1 MQERVLI
8 LDGATGTYL
17 QQLGLTEEDF
27 RGESF
32 KDHPVPLKGCN
43 DVLCLTKPEAIIA
56 MHRAYIEAGA
66 DIIETNSFNCNCF
79 SLADYGLENMVY
91 EISRAA
97 AECAAKA
104 RGNKGEGNKEESLIG
119 NKGEGKKE
127 EGLIGNKEEW
137 KKEEGLLGDT
147 AKQANLIPSSN
158 QPYSKS
164 IIIAGS
170 MGPTNKTLSMSGDVN
185 NPAQRDITFQQLYD
199 TYHDQARGLID
210 GGADVLLVET
220 IFDTLNAKVALK
232 AIMDLSEETGRDIPI
247 ICSGTLSDASGRT
260 LSGQTVEAYCASLSH
275 GNLLAIG
282 LNCGFGA
289 KQLLPWLRR
298 LSEIAP
304 CPVSVHPNAGLPN
317 VMGGYDETPET
328 FAEVAKEVFKER
340 LVNIYGGCCGTS
352 PDHIRALKAESLT
365 AKPRPLPA
373 DTRIKPMLLS
383 GLEMLEVR
391 NENSAF
397 FNIGERTNVAGS
409 AKFKKLIQA
418 KDYDT
423 ALSVARQQVDNGAH
437 VIDICMDDGLIEGVT
452 AMQTFL
458 NLIASEPEI
467 ARVPVMIDSSK
478 WEILKAGLECVQGKS
493 IVNSISL
500 KEGEEKFLAK
510 ARYIHKMGAATVVM
524 LFDEEGQADTY
535 ERKVTVARRAYQ
547 LLKGIGFP
555 TENIIFD
562 PNVLSVA
569 TGMPEHDDYGRAFV
583 AACETIHKEMPE
595 VHLSGG
601 ISNLSF
607 SFRGNNKIRQAM
619 HSVILHHA
627 IPLGLDMSIV
637 NPAMNMRY
645 EDIPEEMLRV
655 VEPVV
660 MNTTAHA
667 ADDELTPSERL
678 IEYAEKVRA
687 EEEAKKAQGGGT
699 ASKKP
704 AADWRTEA
712 LEKRIEYAM
721 LKGMTDYIDQDTEE
735 AYQQAGT
742 PLGVIDQY
750 LMPAMDRV
758 GQLFGEGKMFLPQVV
773 KSARVMKK
781 AVSVLEPYMKANQNN
796 QSNPSNPK
804 DSENNTVIMATVKG
818 DVHDIGKNIVA
829 VVTQCNGFKVKD
841 LGVMV
846 DCDVIVDTAQKE
858 NAAVIGLS
866 GLITPSLDE
875 MIRVCQELERR
886 GMTTPVI
893 VGGAT
898 TSTLHTAVKMA
909 PVYPHGVVVRAHS
922 AADNP
927 TIVRHLIADD
937 RDEYIAQL
945 KDQQRII
952 RENYLKGERDKQFLS
967 LDEARKRRHVK
978 HPDEV
983 CVPSQEARRL
993 LHTDNHSLL
1002 HPKGTCLCC
1011 DPLVPLINWN
1021 FFFPTWGIKG
1031 KFPDVLNDPE
1041 KGPEAQKLWRD
1052 AQLLLDKIIRLRLL
1066 RLQMK
1071 AQILPAWSDDDDNI
1085 CIKAQDGTVYRLPM
1099 QRSLKDEEETK
1110 CLADYLIRKSE
1121 YSEYSEYSEKS
1132 ENSDYVCPFIVS
1144 AGVGLAELQEQF
1156 RKDGDEYHAIMA
1168 KLLADRLTEAMAE
1181 KLSRDLTDTLGW
1193 GKKNIRMA
1201 FGYGACPDHSL
1212 KREVFQMLGV
1222 TEETTGLS
1230 LTDTSMINP
1239 GESICG
1245 LIFADTPTKYFNV

>member
-1 MQERVLI
+1 
-8 LDGATGTYL
+8 
-17 QQLGLTEEDF
+17 
-27 RGESF
+27 
-32 KDHPVPLKGCN
+32 
-43 DVLCLTKPEAIIA
+43 
-56 MHRAYIEAGA
+56 
-66 DIIETNSFNCNCF
+66 
-79 SLADYGLENMVY
+79 
-91 EISRAA
+91 
-97 AECAAKA
+97 
-104 RGNKGEGNKEESLIG
+104 
-119 NKGEGKKE
+119 
-127 EGLIGNKEEW
+127 
-137 KKEEGLLGDT
+137 
-147 AKQANLIPSSN
+147 
-158 QPYSKS
+158 
-164 IIIAGS
+164 
-170 MGPTNKTLSMSGDVN
+170 
-185 NPAQRDITFQQLYD
+185 
-199 TYHDQARGLID
+199 
-210 GGADVLLVET
+210 
-220 IFDTLNAKVALK
+220 
-232 AIMDLSEETGRDIPI
+232 
-247 ICSGTLSDASGRT
+247 
-260 LSGQTVEAYCASLSH
+260 
-275 GNLLAIG
+275 
-282 LNCGFGA
+282 
-289 KQLLPWLRR
+289 
-298 LSEIAP
+298 
-304 CPVSVHPNAGLPN
+304 
-317 VMGGYDETPET
+317 
-328 FAEVAKEVFKER
+328 
-340 LVNIYGGCCGTS
+340 
-352 PDHIRALKAESLT
+352 
-365 AKPRPLPA
+365 
-373 DTRIKPMLLS
+373 
-383 GLEMLEVR
+383 
-391 NENSAF
+391 
-397 FNIGERTNVAGS
+397 
-409 AKFKKLIQA
+409 
-418 KDYDT
+418 
-423 ALSVARQQVDNGAH
+423 
-437 VIDICMDDGLIEGVT
+437 
-452 AMQTFL
+452 
-458 NLIASEPEI
+458 
-467 ARVPVMIDSSK
+467 
-478 WEILKAGLECVQGKS
+478 
-493 IVNSISL
+493 
-500 KEGEEKFLAK
+500 
-510 ARYIHKMGAATVVM
+510 
-524 LFDEEGQADTY
+524 
-535 ERKVTVARRAYQ
+535 
-547 LLKGIGFP
+547 
-555 TENIIFD
+555 
-562 PNVLSVA
+562 
-569 TGMPEHDDYGRAFV
+569 
-583 AACETIHKEMPE
+583 
-595 VHLSGG
+595 
-601 ISNLSF
+601 
-607 SFRGNNKIRQAM
+607 
-619 HSVILHHA
+619 
-627 IPLGLDMSIV
+627 
-637 NPAMNMRY
+637 
-645 EDIPEEMLRV
+645 
-655 VEPVV
+655 
-660 MNTTAHA
+660 
-667 ADDELTPSERL
+667 
-678 IEYAEKVRA
+678 
-687 EEEAKKAQGGGT
+687 
-699 ASKKP
+699 
-704 AADWRTEA
+704 
-712 LEKRIEYAM
+712 
-721 LKGMTDYIDQDTEE
+721 
-735 AYQQAGT
+735 
-742 PLGVIDQY
+742 
-750 LMPAMDRV
+750 
-758 GQLFGEGKMFLPQVV
+758 
-773 KSARVMKK
+773 
-781 AVSVLEPYMKANQNN
+781 
-796 QSNPSNPK
+796 
-804 DSENNTVIMATVKG
+804 MATVKG

-1071 AQILPAWSDDDDNI
+1071 SQILPAWSDDDDNI
-1085 CIKAQDGTVYRLPM
+1085 CIKAQDGMVYRLPM

-1132 ENSDYVCPFIVS
+1132 ENTDYVCPFIVS